1 MTLCEKATTVI
12 KDDDG
17 KEEKREDNIYL
28 TQYERLDGNSGI
40 VQAAVHQV
48 EGQDK
53 QFFMVAIPLDI
64 QIKPGLRV
72 SIYPKDQWELV
83 QKNDKIDETK
93 LKGIKLGYTVCY
105 PAGCAAGVEATG
117 ELLND
122 LRTSGGFV
130 VSATNSAGAPVDF
143 VVPLVGFAEALA
155 FRCQPAQRPLVCAS
169 AEWAK
174 AEWRGCSV
182 KPIQEWE
189 G

>member
-130 VSATNSAGAPVDF
+130 VLRPTLPAHPSTLWFLWWVSLKHWHSAVNQPNGLLFARQQNGPKQSGVGA
-143 VVPLVGFAEALA
+143 A
-155 FRCQPAQRPLVCAS
+155 
-169 AEWAK
+169 
-174 AEWRGCSV
+174 
-182 KPIQEWE
+182 
-189 G
+189 